1 MLPCDILL
9 LYYCCIFGD
18 QIHLAQNLC
27 QNRKKIYLDDLLK
40 EIEVQTIQLCDFKK
54 SFLVWWA
61 KLFLMIIF
69 IISKVF
75 EKLSS
80 IYLICIL
87 QFNKVVLIIILEMVW
102 VLGYRTVVTCR
113 CFQKLS
119 ALSLSFIAVSSYV
132 VVMKSCGYLR
142 WFEIYPVWQR
152 QTLIWQKIFGWLRV
166 SYSDWTEE
174 VDE

>member
-1 MLPCDILL
+1 MIF
-9 LYYCCIFGD
+9 YCSIIVAYLGTKFIWHKNCVRIE
-18 QIHLAQNLC
+18 
-27 QNRKKIYLDDLLK
+27 KKIYLDDLLK

-142 WFEIYPVWQR
+142 WFEIYPVLQR

>member
-1 MLPCDILL
+1 MTF
-9 LYYCCIFGD
+9 YCSIIVAYLGTKFIWHKICVRIE
-18 QIHLAQNLC
+18 
-27 QNRKKIYLDDLLK
+27 KKIYLDDLLK

-61 KLFLMIIF
+61 KLFLMI
-69 IISKVF
+69 F

-87 QFNKVVLIIILEMVW
+87 QLNKVVLIIILEMVW

-142 WFEIYPVWQR
+142 WFEIYPIWQR
-152 QTLIWQKIFGWLRV
+152 QTLIW
-166 SYSDWTEE
+166 
-174 VDE
+174 